1 MNCYQNFNIF
11 LGERAGDLSFS
22 PVYGSRVPLMEVD
35 FTDSEALRQI
45 VNKPEEKTIELTLE
59 GDANSIIVTFELDLD
74 EEITIGN
81 EIGSVGCWEQ
91 AIYPLTQNCGPKVNA
106 TFRLECDG
114 PILLNVDQE
123 VARVQAF
130 VPGRQISA
138 YNRRAAEI
146 GDLFKENRFV
156 VWYTAN
162 ADFDLIAEAVKANKQ
177 LFIVYHSEKQVEK
190 FNQLQSLL
198 GPNKVKSVKITPEF
212 LLSLPDVDPIPFY
225 VNFLDEYQLTNWPM
239 MDQYLSGKIGHP
251 ELGIDDINLTVS
263 IQLCH
268 SKWLEGRV
276 LLDDKNLPENI
287 EIANHLNSLQ
297 LVSYPE
303 FDTWKN
309 HHDSLSDI
317 HTRTLCLNPQNRIVK
332 FSVSIDFDQPL
343 TSVRYWMK
351 IEHRKLALTT
361 QKCHFV
367 IAGIS
372 SPAPKSSFTV
382 ETNIVLENASYCPD
396 NCGISFEVK

>member
-1 MNCYQNFNIF
+1 
-11 LGERAGDLSFS
+11 
-22 PVYGSRVPLMEVD
+22 MEVD
-35 FTDSEALRQI
+35 FTNAEELRRI
-45 VNKPEEKTIELTLE
+45 VKEPEEKSIELTLE

-74 EEITIGN
+74 EEVTIGN
-81 EIGSVGCWEQ
+81 EIGSTGCWEQ
-91 AIYPLTQNCGPKVNA
+91 AIFPLTQNCGPRINP

-114 PILLNVDQE
+114 PVLLNVEQE
-123 VARVQAF
+123 AAKVEAF

-146 GDLFKENRFV
+146 AALFKQNRFV
-156 VWYTAN
+156 LWYTAN
-162 ADFDLIAEAVKANKQ
+162 GDFDLIAEAVKSNKQ
-177 LFIVYHSEKQVEK
+177 LFIVYHSEKQVQK
-190 FNQLQSLL
+190 YNKLQSLL
-198 GPNKVKSVKITPEF
+198 PPNKVKSVQITPDF

-225 VNFLDEYQLTNWPM
+225 VNFLDEYQLTNWPL
-239 MDQYLSGKIGHP
+239 MDQYLSGKIGHS
-251 ELGIDDINLTVS
+251 ELGIEDINLTIS
-263 IQLCH
+263 IQLCY
-268 SKWLEGRV
+268 SKWLQGRV

-317 HTRTLCLNPQNRIVK
+317 HTRTICLNPQNRNVK
-332 FSVSIDFDQPL
+332 FSIPVDFDQPL

-361 QKCHFV
+361 QKCHF
-367 IAGIS
+367 ILAGIS
-372 SPAPKSSFTV
+372 SFAPKTSFTV
-382 ETNIVLENASYCPD
+382 ETNIVLKNTSYCPD
-396 NCGISFEVK
+396 NCGISFDVK